1 MMKHISLITLLVLSV
16 AISSCNQS
24 RRSEIIEKCDLISP
38 QNIVKAEIGT
48 KNALVVL
55 KYYPNEFIKSDS
67 ILIAPVAYVINPED
81 SDFIRIICS
90 NVKETKAMSGML
102 LITKEIDIDLTKR
115 KLYLPKDSLNFVTM
129 KTVFC
134 DVQFQNK

>member
-1 MMKHISLITLLVLSV
+1 
-16 AISSCNQS
+16 
-24 RRSEIIEKCDLISP
+24 
-38 QNIVKAEIGT
+38 VKAQIDT
-48 KNALVVL
+48 INALAVL

-81 SDFIRIICS
+81 SDFVRIVCS
-90 NVKETKAMSGML
+90 SVRETKPLSGML
-102 LITKEIDIDLTKR
+102 LITKEIDLDLTKV

-134 DVQFQNK
+134 DVRFHGD